1 MGKLKVEH
9 FILFREFGYTI
20 RDAQKKYL
28 PETKIFFLFD
38 LVWSFSVFVVTFLFC
53 QNLIIHQIF
62 WHPKSLNYEESE
74 FSEMNGVVFLL
85 FYVILFMIQV
95 KNGVILY
102 RKNLT
107 KRKNF
112 KSVIFSETV
121 FFALEII
128 ALIMNEF

>member
-1 MGKLKVEH
+1 MEFFCFCGH
-9 FILFREFGYTI
+9 IFILSEP
-20 RDAQKKYL
+20 DHS
-28 PETKIFFLFD
+28 PE
-38 LVWSFSVFVVTFLFC
+38 
-53 QNLIIHQIF
+53 F

-95 KNGVILY
+95 KNCVILY